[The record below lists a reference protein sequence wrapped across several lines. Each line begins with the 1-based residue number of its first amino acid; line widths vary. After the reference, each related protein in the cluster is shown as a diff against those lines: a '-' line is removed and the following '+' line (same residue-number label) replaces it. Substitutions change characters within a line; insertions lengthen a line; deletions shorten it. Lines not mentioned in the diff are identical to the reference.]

1 MSAGDVRHKDVPATA
16 PGDFYARAAE
26 LVGACT
32 VDISHTIPYLA
43 NRSADG
49 RVVYIDREVPEK
61 VAGLASA
68 ETLPWHELA
77 EWSAMN
83 DGMDYETAHH
93 TVANPV
99 ERQRVEELGG
109 DWTAYEDAYGPLIK
123 EVGDEK
129 IDDVPADLD
138 LRPYEDEGDR
148 QTMAELAAAG
158 DDNAR
163 GSRGS
168 QMPAIR
174 GYAVNGQR
182 FMRLATAAPVTVRAE
197 GDRTIEH
204 ILSDESVARDGHTI
218 LTAGWR
224 LDSFRANPVYLWAH
238 DTGAPPIGRF
248 LEIGPVGAQLRGT
261 VKYAE
266 RDEFPFA
273 DTIFRLTK
281 SGFIN
286 ASSVSW
292 LPIKWKYAADK
303 SRPGGIDF
311 SEVELIEASS
321 VPVPAL
327 ASALVSARAAGIDTQ
342 PIFDWATRA
351 LDLGGFATLPRRELE
366 TLRKE
371 AKMAVNHRAKSDPPP
386 ELPLLDEPTAE
397 SAPTPI
403 VDPPATAPAAPAM
416 TKRCLWTVGWL
427 AMLLDDLGSVQAS
440 AEYEAAC
447 EEDGSTVPAELLA
460 AMKALG
466 ETLIKMTVEEVTELL
481 AAKDDPEPVGEVME
495 MAAGSGLKRAAF
507 RALRRLEPAA
517 LAMLVQAMRAHAEGK
532 RVAFTVDRAAPTP
545 LARAGRVLSADN
557 ERCLRDAHDHMETAR
572 GLVRSV
578 IDQNVDADPEKDDGD
593 EEARALRAR
602 QADAIRIKTTL

>member
-26 LVGACT
+26 LVAACT
-32 VDISHTIPYLA
+32 VNISHTIPYLA
-43 NRSADG
+43 NRSIDG
-49 RVVYIDREVPEK
+49 KMVYIDREVPEK

-109 DWTAYEDAYGPLIK
+109 DWTTYEDAYGPLIK

-138 LRPYEDEGDR
+138 LRPYEDEDDR
-148 QTMAELAAAG
+148 KTMAELAAAG

-168 QMPAIR
+168 QMPAIE
-174 GYAVNGQR
+174 GQR
-182 FMRLATAAPVTVRAE
+182 FMRLATAAPVSVRAE

-204 ILSDESVARDGHTI
+204 ILSDESVARDNHTI
-218 LTAGWR
+218 STAGWR
-224 LDSFRANPVYLWAH
+224 LDNFRKNPVYLWSH
-238 DTGAPPIGRF
+238 DTSAPPIGRF
-248 LEIGPVGAQLRGT
+248 LEIGPVGSQLRGT

-266 RDEFPFA
+266 RDEYPFA
-273 DTIFRLTK
+273 DTVFRLTK
-281 SGFIN
+281 GGFIN

-292 LPIKWKYAADK
+292 LPIKWAYAADR

-311 SEVELIEASS
+311 SEQELLEASA

-327 ASALVSARAAGIDTQ
+327 ASALVGARAAGIDTQ

-371 AKMAVNHRAKSDPPP
+371 AKMAVKHRAKSDPPP
-386 ELPLLDEPTAE
+386 DP
-397 SAPTPI
+397 APMPI
-403 VDPPATAPAAPAM
+403 VEPPAVVEPPAAAPAM
-416 TKRCLWTVGWL
+416 TKRGLWTVGWL
-427 AMLLDDLGSVQAS
+427 AMLLDDLGMIQAS
-440 AEYEAAC
+440 AEWEAAS
-447 EEDGSTVPAELLA
+447 EQDGSTVPADLLA

-481 AAKDDPEPVGEVME
+481 AGDDEDSAAPGDVMAFASKLE
-495 MAAGSGLKRAAF
+495 LKRSAF
-507 RALRRLEPAA
+507 RALRRLGEGPLMA
-517 LAMLVQAMRAHAEGK
+517 VDHAMRLQLNG
-532 RVAFTVDRAAPTP
+532 RSVAFTTGTGPVEP

-572 GLVRSV
+572 GMVRSV
-578 IDQNVDADPEKDDGD
+578 IDQNVDADPEDDGD
-593 EEARALRAR
+593 EDDARALRAR
-602 QADAIRIKTTL
+602 QAEAIRIKTTL